1 MLIVASLL
9 DPEPSDDMNSHL
21 VEQLELVQPQFV
33 KG

>member
-1 MLIVASLL
+1 MFVASLL

-33 KG
+33 NG

>member
-33 KG
+33 NG